1 MELPACFVDIESRE
15 IIEELCKKNGIDI
28 RLLEELIDTMQ
39 GFSGLRTKE
48 GVTFN
53 INEIIDSFI
62 KRSAKDQVN

>member
-15 IIEELCKKNGIDI
+15 IIEVLCKKNGIDI

-62 KRSAKDQVN
+62 KRSTKDQSN